1 MVDIDFED
9 EVLTKVQA
17 SSAATVARVALG
29 DNDEEYEVD
38 LDNLVGRNINKACML
53 LEITLHVT
61 ISMYC
66 GQ

>member
-17 SSAATVARVALG
+17 SSAATVARVLG

-38 LDNLVGRNINKACML
+38 LDNLIGMNINKACML

>member
-17 SSAATVARVALG
+17 SSAATVARVLG